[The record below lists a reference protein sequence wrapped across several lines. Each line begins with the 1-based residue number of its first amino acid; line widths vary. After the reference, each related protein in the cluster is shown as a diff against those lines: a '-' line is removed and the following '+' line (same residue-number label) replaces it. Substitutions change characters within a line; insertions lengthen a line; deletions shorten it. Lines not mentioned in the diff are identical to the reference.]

1 MYSDSELDFQL
12 DLQNRNDKNPNLVPN
27 IQKHQKRIVT
37 NLIRKEGGSN
47 GEKDLR
53 GGKKPCRLHKG
64 QKCMNWGRSGG
75 NL

>member
-1 MYSDSELDFQL
+1 MYSDSEL
-12 DLQNRNDKNPNLVPN
+12 DLQNRNDKNPNSVPN

-53 GGKKPCRLHKG
+53 GGKK
-64 QKCMNWGRSGG
+64 